1 MVVEGEPR
9 RWQKA
14 WNALFPTIWRAFL
27 KYASYLWRERKLRWA
42 GHWNVCLR
50 LFCFIQRCFVYVC
63 VDYKSLPR
71 HRGFWEKLESE
82 RKGERDLNEILFS
95 GGTQLGNIRT
105 HWAAHACER
114 THTHRCILRLR
125 NTHGNTMRLLHRS
138 KVVWIVIFL
147 FFFHS
152 LSFFPFCV
160 LFLLYVLLILDSSI
174 SSVTTSFL
182 ETFSVFLKCFL

>member
-1 MVVEGEPR
+1 MEGCSYAVSEGFSKWFGHAMVVEGEPR

-14 WNALFPTIWRAFL
+14 WNVLFPTIWRAFL

-50 LFCFIQRCFVYVC
+50 LFCFIQRWFVYVC

-71 HRGFWEKLESE
+71 HRGLWEKLESE
-82 RKGERDLNEILFS
+82 RKRERDLNEILFS

-114 THTHRCILRLR
+114 THTH
-125 NTHGNTMRLLHRS
+125 THTDVYWS
-138 KVVWIVIFL
+138 
-147 FFFHS
+147 
-152 LSFFPFCV
+152 
-160 LFLLYVLLILDSSI
+160 
-174 SSVTTSFL
+174 L
-182 ETFSVFLKCFL
+182 ETHMGTQCVYCTG

>member
-14 WNALFPTIWRAFL
+14 WNVLFPTIWRAFL

-50 LFCFIQRCFVYVC
+50 LFCFIQRWFVYVC

-71 HRGFWEKLESE
+71 HRGLWEKLESE
-82 RKGERDLNEILFS
+82 RKRERDLNEILFS

-114 THTHRCILRLR
+114 THTHTHTHRCILRLR

-138 KVVWIVIFL
+138 KVVWIVIFHSSPSVFCFFCMFCL
-147 FFFHS
+147 FWI
-152 LSFFPFCV
+152 P
-160 LFLLYVLLILDSSI
+160 LFLLLLLL
-174 SSVTTSFL
+174 FWKR
-182 ETFSVFLKCFL
+182 FQVFLKCFL